1 MRVILNIKLNY
12 EGDMEMPKT
21 PAQQIQCFI
30 QWMITESFVK
40 LLYLCC

>member
-12 EGDMEMPKT
+12 EGDMGMPKT